1 MEVTDELKDYL
12 YRKMIVMIAS
22 KKKTLLQNLYIYHS
36 SFIAQFVKCYILISY
51 F

>member
-22 KKKTLLQNLYIYHS
+22 KKKTLLQNLYI
-36 SFIAQFVKCYILISY
+36 SFFFHCTVC
-51 F
+51 